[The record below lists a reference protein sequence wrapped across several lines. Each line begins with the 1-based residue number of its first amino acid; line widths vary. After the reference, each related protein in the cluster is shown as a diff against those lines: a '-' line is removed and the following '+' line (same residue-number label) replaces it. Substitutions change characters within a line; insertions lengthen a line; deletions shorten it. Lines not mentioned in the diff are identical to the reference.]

1 MRQLKCMVCGGTLI
15 MNKGGES
22 ASCKN
27 CGIEYPVE
35 QMRQMLSV
43 GEDGLEEHP
52 QEYPKAEPKDVLW
65 EEKKPQG
72 KFLVKWGEYGLKA
85 ENGGMLDEKQVEFLH
100 EIFSRY
106 KKRQKGAKVWNRVL
120 CSTLYSGKWVAPVS
134 QGKVVYEVSGFTP
147 DAMQSILTELQGAIP
162 FECCFVAKG
171 EEKTTEDAEEQPEV
185 LDAIWT
191 ELEETTTNGNSGSSF
206 EMLVDDVLSVFGQG
220 VVVTGVIK
228 CGTVQEGQR
237 IGVVN
242 KKTGERTEATVR
254 TLTRYDPE
262 DEQFH
267 PVNGAAQDDG
277 IQLFI
282 SGLSK
287 KDLSVGDKL
296 VAP

>member
-1 MRQLKCMVCGGTLI
+1 M
-15 MNKGGES
+15 
-22 ASCKN
+22 
-27 CGIEYPVE
+27 
-35 QMRQMLSV
+35 
-43 GEDGLEEHP
+43 
-52 QEYPKAEPKDVLW
+52 
-65 EEKKPQG
+65 
-72 KFLVKWGEYGLKA
+72 
-85 ENGGMLDEKQVEFLH
+85 
-100 EIFSRY
+100 
-106 KKRQKGAKVWNRVL
+106 
-120 CSTLYSGKWVAPVS
+120 
-134 QGKVVYEVSGFTP
+134 YEVSGFAP
-147 DAMQSILTELQGAIP
+147 DAMQRILSDLQGMIP
-162 FECCFVAKG
+162 FECCFTEKG
-171 EEKTTEDAEEQPEV
+171 EETPAQTTEKQPEV

-191 ELEETTTNGNSGSSF
+191 ELEETTTSGNSGSSF

-282 SGLSK
+282 SELSRK
-287 KDLSVGDKL
+287 ELSVGDKL